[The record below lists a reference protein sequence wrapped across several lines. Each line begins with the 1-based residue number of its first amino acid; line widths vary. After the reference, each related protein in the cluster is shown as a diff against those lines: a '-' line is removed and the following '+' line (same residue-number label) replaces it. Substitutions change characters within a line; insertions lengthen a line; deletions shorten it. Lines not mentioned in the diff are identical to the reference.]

1 MKFYFDNL
9 VLFLKNGEIRTLEFL
24 PNKVNV
30 ITGDSNTGKT
40 AILAIIDYCLFSST
54 HDISE
59 SIINENVEWY
69 GIKISINDKCYF
81 ISRKSPKENNVSQDY
96 FFSSV
101 GEIPENFP
109 TANITESALKR
120 TLEAE
125 FCIDSDTKVAY
136 GGRALS
142 TGSKVSLRYFLLLN
156 TISQDIITHSQEFF
170 DKQKDA
176 KYREALPRI
185 FDLAVGIDTVE
196 NILKREKR
204 EEIEREIRK
213 LEKESNRIT
222 RKHDAFYSQLKNTIQ
237 TAKEYDL
244 LSESDDIGQSIEQ
257 LNKIVKNAEAV
268 TKNGTIERY
277 NEINADIN
285 KLSRKIRNL
294 KRFTTEYKKYKA
306 NLKETSDSLKSL
318 SFLSEHYSEVLKT
331 SIYEEVVA
339 GLKEDHL
346 KIKKAVASKT
356 PLDSNI
362 STTIKEYES
371 QLKDLI
377 DERDT
382 MPQEVRVFENDKE
395 KYIFVGEVKAKLDL
409 YQPQSI
415 AAPQGNEERLK
426 ILQNRLDELI
436 VANVSERKELFV
448 KTLEETIQ
456 EYITLTK
463 SALAN
468 YSEYRASFSYKDK
481 VLQLRKPRSNHIE
494 NVGSSSNHMF
504 MHLFLFLGLHEQ
516 IIRENV
522 SYVAPFLIIDQLSR
536 PYFEDQS
543 GNAKENMDSSDIAKV
558 TAALNL
564 LDQFIT
570 SMKELGDGFQI
581 ILFEHINPATWADFE
596 NFQLVEVFKD
606 GNALIPSNKE

>member
-9 VLFLKNGEIRTLEFL
+9 VLFLKNGKKRTLTFL
-24 PNKVNV
+24 PNKINV

-40 AILAIIDYCLFSST
+40 AILAVIDYCLFSST

-69 GIKISINDKCYF
+69 GIKISINDKRYF
-81 ISRKSPKENNVSQDY
+81 IARKSPSESNVSHDY
-96 FFSSV
+96 YFSSV
-101 GEIPENFP
+101 GDVPEGVP
-109 TANITESALKR
+109 TANITEPALKR
-120 TLEAE
+120 TLETE
-125 FCIDSDTKVAY
+125 FGIDSDTRVTY

-142 TGSKVSLRYFLLLN
+142 SGSKVSLRYFLLLN

-170 DKQKDA
+170 DKQKNE

-213 LEKESNRIT
+213 LEKESERIS
-222 RKHDAFYSQLKNTIQ
+222 RKHDAFYSQLKGTIQ
-237 TAKEYDL
+237 TAKEYGL
-244 LSESDDIGQSIEQ
+244 LPEEDDVGEAVEQ
-257 LNKIVKNAEAV
+257 LNTMVRSAETI
-268 TKNGTIERY
+268 TKSGAINRY
-277 NEINADIN
+277 NEINTDIS
-285 KLSRKIRNL
+285 KLTRKIRNL
-294 KRFTTEYKKYKA
+294 NSFTSEYKRYKA

-318 SFLSEHYSEVLKT
+318 DFISEHYSDVLKT
-331 SIYEEVVA
+331 SIFKEIVA
-339 GLKEDHL
+339 GLEADHK

-362 STTIKEYES
+362 STTIKEYEAK
-371 QLKDLI
+371 LRELV

-382 MPQEVRVFENDKE
+382 MPQEVKAFENDKE

-409 YQPQSI
+409 YQPQ
-415 AAPQGNEERLK
+415 PVDTHQGNEERIKTLTS
-426 ILQNRLDELI
+426 RLDEL
-436 VANVSERKELFV
+436 VVTNVSERKELFV
-448 KTLEETIQ
+448 KTLEEIIQ
-456 EYITLTK
+456 EYIIFTR

-468 YSEYRASFSYKDK
+468 YKDYRASFNYKDK

-504 MHLFLFLGLHEQ
+504 LHLFLFLGLHEK
-516 IIRENV
+516 IIREKIP
-522 SYVAPFLIIDQLSR
+522 YVASFLIIDQFSR
-536 PYFEDQS
+536 PYFEDRS
-543 GNAKENMDSSDIAKV
+543 GKIKESIDSSDIAKV

-564 LDQFIT
+564 LDNFVT
-570 SMKELGDGFQI
+570 NMKKLGGNFQMI
-581 ILFEHINPATWADFE
+581 VFEHISPDTWSGFS
-596 NFQLVEVFKD
+596 NFHLVESFKD
-606 GNALIPSNKE
+606 GNALIPDDYE